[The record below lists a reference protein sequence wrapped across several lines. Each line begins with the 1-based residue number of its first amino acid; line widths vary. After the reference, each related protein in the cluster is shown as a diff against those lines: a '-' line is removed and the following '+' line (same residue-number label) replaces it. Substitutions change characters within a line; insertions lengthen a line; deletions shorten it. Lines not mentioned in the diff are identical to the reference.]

1 MKNFWL
7 LPLLLLSSQA
17 HAVIAQN
24 CPAQDV
30 ELVQKDYDHASQLA
44 DAGLIPRG
52 SLLKLDWALLDI
64 KFCARQITLEH
75 YCSAMKPALS
85 QYIDAGGSPGRLG
98 DFNDLARAIDKLIVL
113 RESCLD
119 SQ

>member
-1 MKNFWL
+1 MKKFWL
-7 LPLLLLSSQA
+7 IPVLLLSAQA

-24 CPAQDV
+24 CPTQDV
-30 ELVQKDYDHASQLA
+30 ALVQKTHDHASQLA
-44 DAGLIPRG
+44 DAGLIPRA

-64 KFCARQITLEH
+64 QFCARQITLEH
-75 YCSAMKPALS
+75 YCSTMKPALS
-85 QYIDAGGSPGRLG
+85 QFIDAGGSPGRLG